1 MFLSFMYCS
10 DYVYAPFRDT
20 QGYCGA
26 LSCSWSRR
34 GIIESLW
41 HLSHGCAINPLV
53 KGILPWEH
61 RQVRKRYSNPM
72 VTSAESKIHSV
83 SENFPQKA
91 MRLALRLL
99 LALSLVA
106 AITFVFVRL
115 IHVNATSVGF
125 FYLVAILVIA
135 TVGGLLEAS
144 VSSVVAMLC
153 FNFFF
158 LPPIG
163 TFTIADPQ
171 NWVALFAFV
180 TTALTASQL
189 SARLKRQR
197 REALDRQR
205 EMERL
210 YTLSRAILLT
220 DTTQPTAKQIAHQ
233 IAHAFECPAVALYDR
248 NSHEVYVAGPEAF
261 PNIDAI
267 DAKLRE
273 SAIQSSVLHEEG
285 DEILITPI
293 RLGGEPIGSLA
304 VKHAFMSDAALQSLI
319 SLVAVG
325 LEKARA
331 QEEANR
337 AQVARQSEELK
348 STLLDAIA
356 HEFKTPLTSIKAVTT
371 DLLSNPEESLSQQ
384 QRGLVT
390 IADEGANHRR
400 INRLHSHHLEARF
413 LPLDHFANAGDRAT
427 GSHAHHHRVYAAIR
441 VLPNLHRRPASV
453 NFRVGG
459 IVELLRHER
468 VLDFLEQLFGFAD
481 RAGHSF
487 GARCE
492 NQLGPEHPQQHATLH
507 AHCLR
512 HRQGQ
517 PIPFCRAN
525 KRQRNTGIAGC

>member
-1 MFLSFMYCS
+1 M
-10 DYVYAPFRDT
+10 
-20 QGYCGA
+20 
-26 LSCSWSRR
+26 
-34 GIIESLW
+34 
-41 HLSHGCAINPLV
+41 
-53 KGILPWEH
+53 
-61 RQVRKRYSNPM
+61 
-72 VTSAESKIHSV
+72 
-83 SENFPQKA
+83 
-91 MRLALRLL
+91 RLL

-106 AITFVFVRL
+106 AITFVFFRL

-233 IAHAFECPAVALYDR
+233 IAQAFECPAVALYDR
-248 NSHEVYVAGPEAF
+248 NSHEVYVAGPEVF
-261 PNIDAI
+261 PNI

-273 SAIQSSVLHEEG
+273 SATRSSVLREER
-285 DEILITPI
+285 DEILIAPI

-304 VKHAFMSDAALQSLI
+304 VKHAFMSDTALQSLL

-331 QEEANR
+331 QEEVNR

-371 DLLSNPEESLSQQ
+371 DLLSNPGEPLSQQ

-390 IADEGANHRR
+390 IADEGADRLARLVTDAIQLAR
-400 INRLHSHHLEARF
+400 IEGGKFQLNRGIHFPSSLLSAALRQMKSLTDGRELKVEAAEG
-413 LPLDHFANAGDRAT
+413 LPLVLVDAELIHMVIAHLIDNAVKYTPQGSPIVMGAHASEKAVIIHVTDQGPGITRDEQSQIFEKFYRGSRGQHLKGTGMGLAIAREIVRAHGEEIWVKSSPGK
-427 GSHAHHHRVYAAIR
+427 GSEFCFS
-441 VLPNLHRRPASV
+441 LPIAP
-453 NFRVGG
+453 
-459 IVELLRHER
+459 VE
-468 VLDFLEQLFGFAD
+468 
-481 RAGHSF
+481 S
-487 GARCE
+487 AR
-492 NQLGPEHPQQHATLH
+492 
-507 AHCLR
+507 
-512 HRQGQ
+512 
-517 PIPFCRAN
+517 
-525 KRQRNTGIAGC
+525 

>member
-1 MFLSFMYCS
+1 
-10 DYVYAPFRDT
+10 
-20 QGYCGA
+20 
-26 LSCSWSRR
+26 
-34 GIIESLW
+34 
-41 HLSHGCAINPLV
+41 
-53 KGILPWEH
+53 
-61 RQVRKRYSNPM
+61 M
-72 VTSAESKIHSV
+72 VSSTGSKISSV
-83 SENFPQKA
+83 SESLPHKTR
-91 MRLALRLL
+91 RLTLRLL

-106 AITFVFVRL
+106 AITFVFFRL
-115 IHVNATSVGF
+115 IHVNPTSVGF

-233 IAHAFECPAVALYDR
+233 IAQAFECPAVALYDR
-248 NSHEVYVAGPEAF
+248 NSHEVYVAGPEVF
-261 PNIDAI
+261 PNI

-273 SAIQSSVLHEEG
+273 SATRSSVLREER
-285 DEILITPI
+285 DEILIAPI

-304 VKHAFMSDAALQSLI
+304 VKHAFMSDTALQSLL

-331 QEEANR
+331 QEEVNR

-371 DLLSNPEESLSQQ
+371 DLLSNPGEPLSQQ

-390 IADEGANHRR
+390 IADEGADRLARLVTDAIQLAR
-400 INRLHSHHLEARF
+400 IEGGKFQLNRGIHFPSSLLSAALRQMKSLTDGRELKVEAAEG
-413 LPLDHFANAGDRAT
+413 LPLVLVDAELIHMVIAHLIDNAVKYTPQGSPIVMGAHASERGVIIHVTDQGPGITRDEQSQIFEKFYRGSRGQHLKGTGMGLAIAREIVRAHGEEIWVKSSPGK
-427 GSHAHHHRVYAAIR
+427 GSEFCFS
-441 VLPNLHRRPASV
+441 LPIAP
-453 NFRVGG
+453 
-459 IVELLRHER
+459 VE
-468 VLDFLEQLFGFAD
+468 
-481 RAGHSF
+481 S
-487 GARCE
+487 AR
-492 NQLGPEHPQQHATLH
+492 
-507 AHCLR
+507 
-512 HRQGQ
+512 
-517 PIPFCRAN
+517 
-525 KRQRNTGIAGC
+525 